1 MTGVL
6 SGGWEFVTAAYVIS
20 ALVFLSYTASV
31 IVRYRSEAKRRDRSE
46 SKASR

>member
-1 MTGVL
+1 LSGVV

-31 IVRYRSEAKRRDRSE
+31 IARYRSEAKRRDRPE
-46 SKASR
+46 